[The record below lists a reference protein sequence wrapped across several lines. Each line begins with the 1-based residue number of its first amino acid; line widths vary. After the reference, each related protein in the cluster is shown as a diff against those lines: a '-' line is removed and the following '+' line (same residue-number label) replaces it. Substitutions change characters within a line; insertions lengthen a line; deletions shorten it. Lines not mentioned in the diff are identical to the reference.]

1 MTNAMDEVRRFLKK
15 DDLPGAV
22 RSLRPHAES
31 APVPELAEAVR
42 ALADAAGFEDLADAA
57 GFEDLADAAGA
68 AAERPGEPQ
77 ALYDFGY
84 ACVERGIAFLAVAP
98 LREALRLLPDS
109 RPLLAELVSALE
121 DENRHAEAAALL
133 SGRGGALPAW
143 PETYLLAHHTLL
155 AGDLDTAERI
165 GRALPAP
172 EDPQWSGAHDRQLR
186 RLDRTGRARRA
197 QRAAGHTD
205 PLGRADLRGWH
216 YGLTGGLLG
225 TLSPYGW
232 DAGMTGRFAY
242 LGDTHA
248 TCRRGLGRLALALEA
263 AGRRPTTI
271 SLLPGRSDRILGLA
285 AARLLELPAVP
296 YAPARGDTVVVAYDL
311 NAADPDLVRTLHAR
325 TDGQILAE
333 HATCWTDPPA
343 VSADFSAL
351 LCQFV
356 APPWKDDQRSE
367 EEIARDVAHAAAD
380 PDEGDGATPP
390 DPDEAFRAFVAA
402 VGADWLTAPR
412 DRVASPGPVPGSRFA

>member
-1 MTNAMDEVRRFLKK
+1 MTTTLDEVRRFLKT

-22 RSLRPHAES
+22 RSLRPHAETAS
-31 APVPELAEAVR
+31 IAELAKATR
-42 ALADAAGFEDLADAA
+42 ALADAAGFKDL
-57 GFEDLADAAGA
+57 AGA
-68 AAERPGEPQ
+68 AKAAAKRPGEPQ

-84 ACVERGIAFLAVAP
+84 ACVERGVAFLAVAP

-133 SGRGGALPAW
+133 SGRGPGLPAW
-143 PETYLLAHHTLL
+143 PETYLLVHHALL

-165 GRALPAP
+165 GTALPAP
-172 EDPQWSGAHDRQLR
+172 EDPQWSGAHDRQKRRLR
-186 RLDRTGRARRA
+186 RTDRARRA
-197 QRAAGHTD
+197 QRAVGHTD
-205 PLGRADLRGWH
+205 PLGHTDLRGWH

-225 TLSPYGW
+225 ILSPYGW

-242 LGDTHA
+242 LGDTHE
-248 TCRRGLGRLALALEA
+248 TCRHGLARLALALEA
-263 AGRRPTTI
+263 AGRRPATV

-285 AARLLELPAVP
+285 AGRVLGLPSVP
-296 YAPARGDTVVVAYDL
+296 YEPGRPDTLVVAYDL
-311 NAADPDLVRTLHAR
+311 NAVHPDLLRTLHAR
-325 TDGQILAE
+325 ADGQILSE

-351 LCQFV
+351 LCQIV
-356 APPWKDDQRSE
+356 VPPWKDDQRPE
-367 EEIARDVAHAAAD
+367 EEIVRDIAQAAAG

-390 DPDEAFRAFVAA
+390 DPDEAFRAFVTA
-402 VGADWLTAPR
+402 VGDSWLTGPR
-412 DRVASPGPVPGSRFA
+412 DRVASPGPVLSSRFA

>member
-1 MTNAMDEVRRFLKK
+1 MTNAIDEVRRFLKK

-22 RSLRPHAES
+22 RSLRPHAET
-31 APVPELAEAVR
+31 APVPELAKAAR
-42 ALADAAGFEDLADAA
+42 ALADAADFKDL
-57 GFEDLADAAGA
+57 AGA
-68 AAERPGEPQ
+68 AKAAAKRPGEPQ

-84 ACVERGIAFLAVAP
+84 ACVERGVAFLAVAP

-133 SGRGGALPAW
+133 SGRCGELPAW
-143 PETYLLAHHTLL
+143 PETYLLVHHTLL
-155 AGDLDTAERI
+155 AGDLDTAERV

-172 EDPQWSGAHDRQLR
+172 EDPQWSGAHDRQIR
-186 RLDRTGRARRA
+186 RLARTGRARRA
-197 QRAAGHTD
+197 RTAAGHAD
-205 PLGRADLRGWH
+205 PLGRTDLRGWH

-232 DAGMTGRFAY
+232 DAGMTGRYAY
-242 LGDTHA
+242 LGDTHEQ
-248 TCRRGLGRLALALEA
+248 CRHGLARLALALEA
-263 AGRRPTTI
+263 AGRRPATV

-285 AARLLELPAVP
+285 AARVLELPAVP
-296 YAPARGDTVVVAYDL
+296 YEPARTDTLVVAYDL

-325 TDGQILAE
+325 ADGQILSE

-343 VSADFSAL
+343 VSADFSTL

-356 APPWKDDQRSE
+356 SPPWKDDQRPE
-367 EEIARDVAHAAAD
+367 EEIALDIAEAAAG

-390 DPDEAFRAFVAA
+390 DPDGAFRDFAAA
-402 VGADWLTAPR
+402 VAADWLTAPR
-412 DRVASPGPVPGSRFA
+412 DRVASPGPVPSSRFA

>member
-1 MTNAMDEVRRFLKK
+1 MTNAIDEVRRFLKK

-22 RSLRPHAES
+22 RSLRPHAGS
-31 APVPELAEAVR
+31 APIPELAKAAR
-42 ALADAAGFEDLADAA
+42 ALADAAGFKDLAGAA
-57 GFEDLADAAGA
+57 GV

-84 ACVERGIAFLAVAP
+84 ACVERGVAFLAVAP

-121 DENRHAEAAALL
+121 DENRHTEAAALL

-143 PETYLLAHHTLL
+143 PETYLLVHHTLL
-155 AGDLDTAERI
+155 AGDLDTAERV
-165 GRALPAP
+165 GHGLPAP
-172 EDPQWSGAHDRQLR
+172 EDPQWSGAHDRQIR
-186 RLDRTGRARRA
+186 RLARTGRARRA
-197 QRAAGHTD
+197 RSAAGHAV
-205 PLGRADLRGWH
+205 PLGRTDLRGWH

-232 DAGMTGRFAY
+232 DAGMTGRYAY
-242 LGDTHA
+242 LGDTHEQ
-248 TCRRGLGRLALALEA
+248 CRHGLARLALALEA
-263 AGRRPTTI
+263 AGRRPGTV

-285 AARLLELPAVP
+285 AARVLELPAVP
-296 YAPARGDTVVVAYDL
+296 YEPARTDTLVVAYDL

-325 TDGQILAE
+325 VDGQILSE

-356 APPWKDDQRSE
+356 SPPWKDDRRPE
-367 EEIARDVAHAAAD
+367 EEIALDIAAAAAGA
-380 PDEGDGATPP
+380 DEGDGATPP
-390 DPDEAFRAFVAA
+390 DPDEDFRAFVAA
-402 VGADWLTAPR
+402 VATDWLTAPR
-412 DRVASPGPVPGSRFA
+412 DRVASPGPVPSSRFA